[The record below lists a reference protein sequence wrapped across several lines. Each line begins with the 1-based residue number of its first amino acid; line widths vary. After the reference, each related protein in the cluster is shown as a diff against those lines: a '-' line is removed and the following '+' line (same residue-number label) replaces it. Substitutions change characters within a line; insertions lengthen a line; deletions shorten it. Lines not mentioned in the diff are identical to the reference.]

1 MYLEYKNTVFRLKLP
16 TFVVSKTKL
25 ILGTNISLKHINKI
39 AIPALIAGIAEPIL
53 SLTDA
58 AIVGNVDF
66 NSTESLAAVG
76 IVSTFLSML
85 IWVFGQTRSAISS
98 IVSQYL
104 GANKLDEVKN
114 LPAQA
119 IFIITTLGLLI
130 IAVTYPFAE
139 SIFKLYNAE
148 NRILEL
154 SVNYYNI
161 RVFGFPFTLFTI
173 AVFGAFRGLQNT
185 YYPMVIAII
194 GAVANIILDY
204 VLVYGVTTIIPA
216 MHIEGAAYASVI
228 SQFLMALLS
237 AYYLIKKTD
246 IPLIVSFPFNKEI
259 KRFLLMIGNLIIRT
273 IALNVTLYFATKYAT
288 GYGAA
293 YIAAYTIAINL
304 WFLGAFLIDGY
315 ASAGNILSGKL
326 VGGQEYNKLIT
337 LSNKLIKYGI
347 AIGLVIAVLGA
358 IFYYPIGKIFI
369 KEPAVLEQFY
379 SVFWIVLAMQPL
391 CALAF
396 IFDGMFKG
404 LGKMADLRNLLLIS
418 TFAVFLPI
426 LYVLDQY
433 NLKLTGIFIALTFW
447 IAVRGLP
454 LIIKFRKEFLP
465 LSQKN

>member
-1 MYLEYKNTVFRLKLP
+1 M
-16 TFVVSKTKL
+16 S
-25 ILGTNISLKHINKI
+25 TNISLKHINTL
-39 AIPALIAGIAEPIL
+39 AIPALISGVSEPIL

-58 AIVGNVDF
+58 AIVGNVTL
-66 NSTESLAAVG
+66 NPTESLAAVG

-104 GANKLDEVKN
+104 GANKLDEVRN

-119 IFIITTLGLLI
+119 ILIITSLSILI
-130 IAVTYPFAE
+130 IIGTYPFAQ
-139 SIFKLYNAE
+139 SIFKLYNAS
-148 NRILEL
+148 NLILDY

-185 YYPMVIAII
+185 YYPMIIAIV

-204 VLVYGVTTIIPA
+204 ILVYGIKGFIPA
-216 MHIEGAAYASVI
+216 MHIEGAAYASVFA
-228 SQFLMALLS
+228 QFLMALMS
-237 AYYLIKKTD
+237 AYYLLKKTN
-246 IPLIVSFPFNKEI
+246 IPLRVSFPFNSEI
-259 KRFLLMIGNLIIRT
+259 KRFLLMIGNLVIRT
-273 IALNVTLYFATKYAT
+273 LALNATLYFATRFAT
-288 GYGAA
+288 GYGKE

-326 VGGQEYNKLIT
+326 YGAKQYNLLIT

-347 AIGLVIAVLGA
+347 VIGIIIACIGA
-358 IFYYPIGKIFI
+358 IFYYPIGKIFS
-369 KEPAVLEQFY
+369 KAPGVLNEFY
-379 SVFWIVLAMQPL
+379 NVFWIVLAMQPL

-404 LGKMADLRNLLLIS
+404 LGKMKDLRNLLLLS
-418 TFAVFLPI
+418 TLLVFLPI
-426 LYVLDQY
+426 LFLLDHY
-433 NLKLTGIFIALTFW
+433 NYKLYGIFIAFTLW
-447 IAVRGLP
+447 ILARGIP

-465 LSQKN
+465 LSQNH